1 MHELDCP
8 EGLRLEE
15 LVLNGNPLCKK
26 YEDKTIYE
34 VGVVRGVGRIGSG

>member
-1 MHELDCP
+1 MHVLDCL

-26 YEDKTIYE
+26 YEDKTIYM
-34 VGVVRGVGRIGSG
+34 R